1 MRLPSIL
8 KDLLPSDSVKQLM
21 DLVNQPNLVSGL
33 KDAAQQLGWK
43 EAWGTTQLQHAMM
56 QTKKW
61 METFNARWT
70 SEHHDTLRLGVNATG
85 ILLSSRWSSIP
96 LSSQAISTHAV
107 VAGGY
112 SEPQAIAQDLYGLIL
127 GLTGGQACVVTHSM
141 EQAIVLL
148 KHALPPAKRWA
159 IPRADSIRLAS
170 GCDLVTLLAPENSN
184 TLEIGASNT
193 CTAEDYAKAFEAG
206 AGGFVSVEPTRL
218 AELKTNVD
226 RSDSIATQKAKE
238 FQLPIVE
245 LLLNGSLIDLASLGI
260 DVPTVTSR
268 LNMGVDAVVLSG
280 DGWLGGPPCGIIVG
294 RDAFVK
300 PLVDTSKKLGMAA
313 HPLLMATLHATLV
326 AGKDLSAWNQT
337 PLGLMAS
344 NGVENLQHRAKR
356 LAIQIE
362 GTPWVEKIVAE
373 VENLS
378 ITTIP
383 NDSRRLS
390 SGVLKIEPRGMSVKE
405 LQAKLAARE
414 TPIWCLADER
424 HLTIVLRS
432 VEPADDREIVAAF
445 EATPSPQKD

>member
-70 SEHHDTLRLGVNATG
+70 SENHDTLRLGVNATG
-85 ILLSSRWSSIP
+85 LLLSSRWSSVP

-112 SEPQAIAQDLYGLIL
+112 SEPNAITQDLYGLL
-127 GLTGGQACVVTHSM
+127 LSLTVGQACVVTHSV
-141 EQAIVLL
+141 EQAIILL
-148 KHALPPAKRWA
+148 RQALPAGKRWA

-170 GCDLVTLLAPENSN
+170 GCDLVSLLSPENSN
-184 TLEIGASNT
+184 IIEIGASNT
-193 CTAEDYAKAFEAG
+193 CWAEDFTKAFEAG
-206 AGGFVSVEPTRL
+206 AGGFVSIEPTRL
-218 AELKTNVD
+218 SDSNSKVD
-226 RSDSIATQKAKE
+226 RSETLATQKAKE
-238 FQLPIVE
+238 YRVPVVE
-245 LLLNGSLIDLASLGI
+245 VLLNGSLIDLTSLGI
-260 DVPTVTSR
+260 ASTVAGNC
-268 LNMGVDAVVLSG
+268 LNAGVDAVVLSG

-300 PLVDTSKKLGMAA
+300 PLVDVALRFGMTAQ
-313 HPLLMATLHATLV
+313 PLLMATLHATLV
-326 AGKDLSAWNQT
+326 AGKDLGAWNQT

-344 NGVENLQHRAKR
+344 NGVENLQQRAKR

-362 GTPWVEKIVAE
+362 GTPWVEKIDAVTE
-373 VENLS
+373 SFPL
-378 ITTIP
+378 TTIP
-383 NDSRRLS
+383 NDTLRLD
-390 SGVLKIEPRGMSVKE
+390 SGVLKIEPRGISAKD

-414 TPIWCLADER
+414 TPIWCLADDR
-424 HLTIVLRS
+424 HLKIVLRS
-432 VEPADDREIVAAF
+432 VEPADDHEMVAAF
-445 EATPSPQKD
+445 DPSPSP

>member
-70 SEHHDTLRLGVNATG
+70 SENHDTLRLGVNATG
-85 ILLSSRWSSIP
+85 LLLSSRWSSVP

-112 SEPQAIAQDLYGLIL
+112 SEPNAIAQDLYGLL
-127 GLTGGQACVVTHSM
+127 FSLTGGQACVVTHSV
-141 EQAIVLL
+141 EQALVLL
-148 KHALPPAKRWA
+148 RQALPAGKRWA

-170 GCDLVTLLAPENSN
+170 GCDLVTLLSLENSN
-184 TLEIGASNT
+184 IIEIGASNT
-193 CTAEDYAKAFEAG
+193 CTAEDFAKAFEAG

-218 AELKTNVD
+218 SDSNSNVD
-226 RSDSIATQKAKE
+226 RSETLAIQKAKE
-238 FQLPIVE
+238 YRVPVVE
-245 LLLNGSLIDLASLGI
+245 VLLNGSLIDLASLGI
-260 DVPTVTSR
+260 ATPVARNR
-268 LNMGVDAVVLSG
+268 LNAGADAVVLSG
-280 DGWLGGPPCGIIVG
+280 DGWFGGPPCGVIVG

-300 PLVDTSKKLGMAA
+300 PLVDIAQRLGMTA

-326 AGKDLSAWNQT
+326 AGKDLATWNQT

-344 NGVENLQHRAKR
+344 NGVENLLQRAKR

-362 GTPWVEKIVAE
+362 GTPWVEKIVAASE
-373 VENLS
+373 SFPV
-378 ITTIP
+378 TTIP
-383 NDSRRLS
+383 NDTLRLD
-390 SGVLKIEPRGMSVKE
+390 SGVLKIEPRGISVKD

-414 TPIWCLADER
+414 TPIWCLADDR

-432 VEPADDREIVAAF
+432 IEPADDREIVAAF
-445 EATPSPQKD
+445 EPSPSPQ